1 MYYVQNSNEPYDEE
15 LLEAVIAGKC
25 IIFEGEE
32 GENASTG
39 EEDNQDPSTPAEDN
53 GQNEGG
59 QGTPDGG
66 EGGEGQGNGEGQGEG
81 QGEEQTQEQPQPE
94 QPDGEQQNTA
104 ETVNTD
110 EPQKGT
116 TFANADQIAT
126 MFINKG
132 LLKSTVD
139 YAKQAI
145 TGQNK
150 NNPNFK
156 NQPINVDQVKD
167 YIKDAVE
174 KFCQSAPFRT
184 SVPEMAKA
192 VMRLTMSCGQNHA
205 EKNAQKTKLAKEREA
220 KKQEQQKPQEQPQ
233 QKQEQPQQQAQEQ
246 QTEKQQ

>member
-32 GENASTG
+32 DPESTEEQGNEAPENGDDSEQTTPAP
-39 EEDNQDPSTPAEDN
+39 DTPAEDGN
-53 GQNEGG
+53 EPNEQGDQKGQENENA
-59 QGTPDGG
+59 T
-66 EGGEGQGNGEGQGEG
+66 
-81 QGEEQTQEQPQPE
+81 EQPQPE
-94 QPDGEQQNTA
+94 QPAGEQQNTA

-205 EKNAQKTKLAKEREA
+205 EKNALKTKLAKEREA

-246 QTEKQQ
+246 QTEEQQ

>member
-32 GENASTG
+32 DPEST
-39 EEDNQDPSTPAEDN
+39 EEQGNETQDNGDDADQTAPAPSTPAEDGNEQN
-53 GQNEGG
+53 GQNDQKG
-59 QGTPDGG
+59 Q
-66 EGGEGQGNGEGQGEG
+66 ERENAS
-81 QGEEQTQEQPQPE
+81 EQPQPE
-94 QPDGEQQNTA
+94 QPAGEQQNTA
-104 ETVNTD
+104 DTVNTD

-126 MFINKG
+126 MFMNKG

-139 YAKQAI
+139 YAKQTI

-156 NQPINVDQVKD
+156 NQPITVDQVKY

-192 VMRLTMSCGQNHA
+192 TLRLTMSCGQNHA

-246 QTEKQQ
+246 PTENQQQ

>member
-32 GENASTG
+32 DPKSTDEQGNETQENGDDAEQTAPAPDDGNEQNGQDNQEGQTGDQTNENAT
-39 EEDNQDPSTPAEDN
+39 
-53 GQNEGG
+53 
-59 QGTPDGG
+59 
-66 EGGEGQGNGEGQGEG
+66 
-81 QGEEQTQEQPQPE
+81 EQPQPE
-94 QPDGEQQNTA
+94 QPAEEQQNTA

-126 MFINKG
+126 MFMNKG

-156 NQPINVDQVKD
+156 NAQITVDQVKD

-174 KFCQSAPFRT
+174 KFCQSAPFHT

-192 VMRLTMSCGQNHA
+192 AMRLTMSCGQNHA
-205 EKNAQKTKLAKEREA
+205 EKNALKTKLAKDREA

-246 QTEKQQ
+246 QTEEQQQ

>member
-1 MYYVQNSNEPYDEE
+1 MYYVQKSNEPYDEE

-32 GENASTG
+32 DPESTEEQGNEAPENGDDSEQTAPAP
-39 EEDNQDPSTPAEDN
+39 DTPAEDGN
-53 GQNEGG
+53 EPNEQGDQKGQESENA
-59 QGTPDGG
+59 T
-66 EGGEGQGNGEGQGEG
+66 
-81 QGEEQTQEQPQPE
+81 EQPQPE
-94 QPDGEQQNTA
+94 QPAGDQQNTA

-205 EKNAQKTKLAKEREA
+205 EKNAMKTKLAKEREA

-246 QTEKQQ
+246 QTEEQ

>member
-32 GENASTG
+32 DPENTEEQGNETQESGDDAEQTAPAPETPDEGGNEQNGQDNQEGQQGDQANENAT
-39 EEDNQDPSTPAEDN
+39 
-53 GQNEGG
+53 
-59 QGTPDGG
+59 
-66 EGGEGQGNGEGQGEG
+66 
-81 QGEEQTQEQPQPE
+81 EQPQTE
-94 QPDGEQQNTA
+94 QPSGEQQNTA

-126 MFINKG
+126 MFMNKG

-156 NQPINVDQVKD
+156 NQPITVDQVKD

-205 EKNAQKTKLAKEREA
+205 DKNALKTKLAKEREE

-246 QTEKQQ
+246 QTEEQQ